1 VLAELVRL
9 DRAHHRPIAGDS
21 ALAEHVKIVARAHQS
36 MVWSRQRQTNSLR
49 SMLREYYPGALAV
62 FGDDLAG
69 RDALAVLALAPTPE
83 QGARLREHQ
92 VAAALRRAGRQR
104 NITTRTADIVAGL
117 RAEQLAAR
125 PGVVSAYAAA
135 AQALLA
141 VIGELARQTLV
152 LAGEVEA
159 GFGRHPD
166 AEIYL
171 SQPGLGQILSARVLA
186 EFGDDPDRYTD
197 TRARKNYSG
206 MAPVTRTS
214 GKSRS
219 VLARHARNR
228 RLADAL
234 YQQAFA
240 ALSAS
245 PGARGYYDTHRDRG
259 NTHHQALRALANRL
273 VGILHGCLRH
283 HTLYNETHAW
293 AAHTTTAAA

>member
-1 VLAELVRL
+1 
-9 DRAHHRPIAGDS
+9 
-21 ALAEHVKIVARAHQS
+21 
-36 MVWSRQRQTNSLR
+36 MF
-49 SMLREYYPGALAV
+49 GA
-62 FGDDLAG
+62 DLAG

-83 QGARLREHQ
+83 QGARLSEHQ
-92 VAAALRRAGRQR
+92 VGAALRRAGRQR
-104 NITTRTADIVAGL
+104 NITTRAADIVAGL
-117 RAEQLAAR
+117 RTEQLAAR

-141 VIGELARQTLV
+141 VITELARQTHV
-152 LAGEVEA
+152 LEGEVQA

-166 AEIYL
+166 VEIYR
-171 SQPGLGQILSARVLA
+171 SQPGLGQILGARVLA
-186 EFGDDPDRYTD
+186 EFGDDPDRYPD
-197 TRARKNYSG
+197 ARARKNYSG

-214 GKSRS
+214 GKSRA

-240 ALSAS
+240 ALNTS
-245 PGARGYYDTHRDRG
+245 PGARAYYDTHRARG

-283 HTLYNETHAW
+283 HTPYDETHAW
-293 AAHTTTAAA
+293 AAHTATAA